1 MDDGLVVRLNDGLVV
16 RLNVAV
22 AERQEGER
30 GCDRKTE
37 RGNGIKEGGV
47 GRKR

>member
-1 MDDGLVVRLNDGLVV
+1 MDDGLVV

-30 GCDRKTE
+30 GCNRKTE
-37 RGNGIKEGGV
+37 RGNGRKVGGGRM
-47 GRKR
+47 GRKL